1 MTVLYNSDTLCVSLI
16 NNVLIIQSVD
26 DRYNPDDIDHVQNI
40 FTEQLFINN
49 NQEAYK
55 FTCIFDIR
63 VLSTSTIYRYARVFK
78 PFFTLHRDSLYN
90 HVEVSTVITSSFF
103 MRVIIQPVVKL
114 VNRGRSFSFQKNM
127 PTALKFI
134 NDKWNNHTIDIND
147 FVTVLDEN
155 DIITAAGND
164 TGDNIVNFDN
174 IEEDIEEDIG
184 NTGEGDTNV

>member
-1 MTVLYNSDTLCVSLI
+1 MTILYNSDTLCVSLI
-16 NNVLIIQSVD
+16 NNVLIIQSVE
-26 DRYNPDDIDHVQNI
+26 DRYNSDDIPHVQNI

-49 NQEAYK
+49 NQEPYK

-63 VLSTSTIYRYARVFK
+63 VLSASTIYRYARIFK

-127 PTALKFI
+127 RAALKFI
-134 NDKWNNHTIDIND
+134 NNNWSNHTIDIDD
-147 FVTVLDEN
+147 FVTVLGEN
-155 DIITAAGND
+155 DNID
-164 TGDNIVNFDN
+164 TV
-174 IEEDIEEDIG
+174 EEDIG
-184 NTGEGDTNV
+184 NTSEGDANV

>member
-16 NNVLIIQSVD
+16 NDVLIIQTVE
-26 DRYNPDDIDHVQNI
+26 DRYNPNDIQYVQNI

-49 NQEAYK
+49 QEPYK

-63 VLSTSTIYRYARVFK
+63 LLSTSTIYRYARVFK

-134 NDKWNNHTIDIND
+134 NDKWNNHTIDINN
-147 FVTVLDEN
+147 FVTVMTEN
-155 DIITAAGND
+155 DNIG
-164 TGDNIVNFDN
+164 TGGDVGENIVNFDN
-174 IEEDIEEDIG
+174 IDNIEEDIG
-184 NTGEGDTNV
+184 NTGEGNVNV